1 MRLLLR
7 TLFEFFL
14 HRTSEYAACVVIA
27 LSRYMD
33 DKELEQMADY
43 LTAVRE
49 NR

>member
-14 HRTSEYAACVVIA
+14 HRTSEYGACVVIA
-27 LSRYMD
+27 MSRYMNEKD
-33 DKELEQMADY
+33 LEQMADY
-43 LTAVRE
+43 LMAVRE

>member
-1 MRLLLR
+1 MKLLLR

-14 HRTSEYAACVVIA
+14 YRTSERAACVVIA
-27 LSRYMD
+27 LSWYMD
-33 DKELEQMADY
+33 DKDLEQMADF